1 MSMGRV
7 SAVGEVCSALLNKKT
22 QDPAVFET
30 EESMEL
36 KELRQ
41 KPHLS
46 ASSINDYL
54 DCGLLYK
61 LGRILKLQPEI
72 RPDALEFGSIMH
84 RVLAEFYKH
93 KLEGEI
99 VPLLDLQILFE
110 AWWRKATES
119 GPELT
124 YKDGKDAEKL
134 LQDGKNLLFAYY
146 RKLPRDDFNVLAI
159 EEPFRFT
166 LPYLPIPIIGV
177 LDLVEEDESGA
188 IIITDWKTAS
198 KSYSEEEVNK
208 NLQLTVYHM
217 AARANGYRDRE
228 ILMRFH
234 CLIKTKAPKFEEYYT
249 TRSEMDE
256 MRAMKKIRHVWRG
269 ISKSVFIPNES
280 WKCKGCSYR
289 NACDEWFKEEDQS
302 L

>member
-1 MSMGRV
+1 M
-7 SAVGEVCSALLNKKT
+7 KI
-22 QDPAVFET
+22 D
-30 EESMEL
+30 
-36 KELRQ
+36 ELRK

-72 RPDALEFGSIMH
+72 RPDALEFGSIIH
-84 RVLAEFYKH
+84 KVLAEFYRN

-99 VPLLDLQILFE
+99 VSLSDLQILFG
-110 AWWRKATES
+110 AWWNKATEN
-119 GPELT
+119 GPEIT
-124 YKDGKDAEKL
+124 YKDGKNAEVL
-134 LQDGKNLLFAYY
+134 LKEGKNLLSAYY
-146 RKLPRDDFNVLAI
+146 AKLPRDDFNVLAI
-159 EEPFRFT
+159 EEPFTFT
-166 LPYLPIPIIGV
+166 VPGLPVPIIGV
-177 LDLVEEDESGA
+177 HDLVEEDESRN

-198 KSYSEEEVNK
+198 KAYSEDDVNK
-208 NLQLTVYHM
+208 NLQLTIYGM
-217 AARANGYRDRE
+217 AAKANGYKDKD

-234 CLIKTKAPKFEEYYT
+234 CLIKTQTPKFAEYYT

-256 MRAMKKIRHVWRG
+256 MRALKKIRHVWDG
-269 ISKSVFIPNES
+269 ISKGVFIPIES

-289 NACDEWFKEEDQS
+289 AACNEWFKEEEQS